1 MAITD
6 QHTFKNKTV
15 MSKIKELFDPSKD
28 IYRRIE
34 KVVTFGSL
42 EEKHLKSEISEYV
55 VTDRLKY
62 NFEKIL
68 DAMAAGMQSESHE
81 VGIWI
86 SGFYGSGKS
95 SFAKYFGLG
104 LKKNYFIEGVS
115 FQERLINRI
124 NSTPISAQLKT
135 LIDKYDPEVFLIDLA
150 TQSSSGNSLA
160 PVGTIIYN
168 EIMKWAGYGLDG
180 KLAMF
185 ERKLE
190 LDGKLAEF
198 KGLVKN
204 EKGENWD
211 ELKVVDIGSAK
222 RIASDLAPFFY
233 PKIYKDA
240 NSFISIRID
249 SIESDRE
256 KMVQMLALIKKK
268 TGKENVL
275 FVIDEVGQY
284 VASDDTLILKLQGTM
299 ENLKDIGNGKVW
311 LIATAQQTLT
321 EDNPNAKYNSAK
333 LYKLNDRFPIP
344 IDIEAS
350 DIKEIT
356 TKRLLGKS
364 TNGAAELKNL
374 FLKHGE
380 MLRLSTRLTNVE
392 RTLYKADLDEK
403 SFIDLYPFLPHHFN
417 LLLALLGRLAKKTGG
432 IGLRSAIRVIQDVLT
447 DKTGDMLAE
456 GSTGSIAN
464 TAHIY
469 NVLRSDIKK
478 SYPHIAASVEKVISI
493 FTEKSDESNIA
504 KSIATLQILDD
515 FHLSVEN
522 LAVMMHPSVEA
533 PSQLDAL
540 KLKVNELKGTRGL
553 TLKEIDG
560 QLRFMTDAIIK
571 LEDEKQRVAVSGTA
585 IRKVFESQIEDI
597 FSIVPSARIANTK
610 SVKSGIQLMYE
621 NRLSKLKEVTE
632 EIQSEIHFS
641 IRSKYASDLEELK
654 QRSMENQNASR
665 NYFLGLLDDVLEKT
679 LEEIVRCEE
688 LASWKNKYDDKEILD
703 YLNSQFQEAQTLK
716 DSVRRKLVSALES
729 GEFIFRGSA
738 KTSKSLADNVRDA
751 ANAWLKTSAEK
762 VYHKYDLAPITIEST
777 ATQRLLQFD
786 DLRSVPPPL
795 NQFSI
800 IRADGSVDLSNAAIK
815 AIEDYLQNE
824 GQVDGRKLLEHFND
838 APYGWHKDTT
848 RYLITIMFLASIV
861 KLRIAAEYVKV
872 KGPLAIEKLSNV
884 TAFNS
889 IGISMHSDVQPTTE
903 QKLCAAKNLTELTR
917 NTVTPL
923 PQKISEAVMKY
934 FPEFQKNYAEL
945 KVRLDN
951 LKLPGVDKAESIQDG
966 IAEILKGDASDA
978 TFSLGKP
985 DAKLYMELMWAKK
998 VKIAID
1004 NGIEKVIQKI
1014 KTTQSEVESLP
1025 NDGLTGQLKELL
1037 KIKFEEIN
1045 RILLSESF
1053 FEEAVALNDY
1063 ATEMDNEVDVTCEK
1077 FKDQEN
1083 ENIRLAINE
1092 LKKSF
1097 DWSRLN
1103 EEQKEEFSERL
1114 DKAFISDKNGIKGIR
1129 EIINEVFSFN
1139 NLLKSVIA
1147 DITEAIKEKEEKP
1160 GAKKTITVTMSH
1172 IPKRIQNKE
1181 DVEVIISAF
1190 SKLKDNWNDDEIIDI
1205 KW

>member
-1 MAITD
+1 
-6 QHTFKNKTV
+6 

-28 IYRRIE
+28 IYRSIE

-42 EEKHLKSEISEYV
+42 KSAHLKSEISEYV
-55 VTDRLKY
+55 VTDKLKH

-104 LKKNYFIEGVS
+104 LKKNYVIEGVS

-124 NSTPISAQLKT
+124 NSAPISAQLKT
-135 LIDKYDPEVFLIDLA
+135 LVDKYDPEVFLIDLA
-150 TQSSSGNSLA
+150 TQTVSGYTMA

-168 EIMKWAGYGLDG
+168 EIMKWAGYAPEEKIAL
-180 KLAMF
+180 L

-190 LDGKLAEF
+190 LDGKLEEF
-198 KGLVKN
+198 KKTVKKEKN
-204 EKGENWD
+204 EDWDILKFEDRLAAKG
-211 ELKVVDIGSAK
+211 
-222 RIASDLAPFFY
+222 IAQDLAPRFY
-233 PKIYKDA
+233 GNIWKDA
-240 NSFISIRID
+240 RSFNITKID
-249 SIESDRE
+249 DIESDRE
-256 KMVQMLALIKKK
+256 KTVQMLALIKKK

-284 VASDDTLILKLQGTM
+284 VAADNALILKLQGTM

-321 EDNPNAKYNSAK
+321 EDNPNARFNSDK

-364 TNGAAELKNL
+364 TNGATELKTL
-374 FLKHGE
+374 FSKHGE

-597 FSIVPSARIANTK
+597 FSVVPSARIANTK

-621 NRLSKLKEVTE
+621 NRLSKLAESTE
-632 EIQSEIHFS
+632 EIQTEIHFS
-641 IRSKYASDLEELK
+641 IRSKYASELEELK
-654 QRSMENQNASR
+654 QKSMENQNANR

-688 LASWKNKYDDKEILD
+688 LASWKNRYDDKEILD

-729 GEFIFRGSA
+729 GEFVFRGSA

-786 DLRSVPPPL
+786 DLRSVPPGL

-800 IRADGSVDLSNAAIK
+800 IKADGSIDLSNAAIK

-824 GQVDGRKLLEHFND
+824 GQVDGRKLLDHFID

-861 KLRIAAEYVKV
+861 KLRIAGDTVKV

-889 IGISMHSDVQPTTE
+889 IGVSMHSDDQPTAE

-951 LKLPGVDKAESIQDG
+951 LKLPGVDKAESIQEG

-985 DAKLYMELMWAKK
+985 DAKLYLELLWAKK
-998 VKIAID
+998 VKTAID

-1025 NDGLTGQLKELL
+1025 NDGLTGQLKDLL

-1045 RILLSESF
+1045 RILLSENF

-1063 ATEMDNEVDVTCEK
+1063 ATEMDNEVAVTCEK

-1083 ENIRLAINE
+1083 ENIRLSIDE

-1097 DWSRLN
+1097 DWGRLN
-1103 EEQKEEFSERL
+1103 DEQKTEFSERL
-1114 DKAFISDKNGIKGIR
+1114 DKAVISDKNGIKGIR

-1139 NLLKSVIA
+1139 NLLKSVVA
-1147 DITEAIKEKEEKP
+1147 DIAEALKEKEKIP
-1160 GAKKTITVTMSH
+1160 GAKKTKTVTLSH

>member
-1 MAITD
+1 MA
-6 QHTFKNKTV
+6 
-15 MSKIKELFDPSKD
+15 KIKELFDPSKD
-28 IYRRIE
+28 IYRKIE

-42 EEKHLKSEISEYV
+42 EEKHLKNEISEYV
-55 VTDRLKY
+55 VTDRLKH

-68 DAMAAGMQSESHE
+68 DAMSSGMQSESHE

-104 LKKNYFIEGVS
+104 LKKNYLIDNQT

-124 NSTPISAQLKT
+124 NSAPISQQLKT
-135 LIDKYDPEVFLIDLA
+135 LVEKYDPEVFLIDLA
-150 TQSSSGNSLA
+150 TQSASGNSMA

-180 KLAMF
+180 KIAMF

-198 KGLVKN
+198 KEIVKK
-204 EKGENWD
+204 EKEENWD
-211 ELKVVDIGSAK
+211 ELKVIDIGSAK
-222 RIASDLAPFFY
+222 RIASDLAPIFY

-240 NSFISIRID
+240 NSFITIKID

-284 VASDDTLILKLQGTM
+284 VASDNGLILKLQGTM

-321 EDNPNAKYNSAK
+321 EDDPNARFNSDK
-333 LYKLNDRFPIP
+333 LYKLNARFPIP

-364 TNGAAELKNL
+364 PNGAAELKTL
-374 FLKHGE
+374 FAKHGE
-380 MLRLSTRLTNVE
+380 MLRLNTRLTNIE
-392 RTLYKADLDEK
+392 RTLYKAELDEK

-447 DKTGDMLAE
+447 DNTGDMLAE
-456 GSTGSIAN
+456 GKIGAIAN

-478 SYPHIAASVEKVISI
+478 SYPHIAASVEKVVAI
-493 FTEKSDESNIA
+493 FSEKSEESNIA
-504 KSIATLQILDD
+504 KSIGTLQILDD
-515 FHLSVEN
+515 FHLSIEN
-522 LAVMMHPSVEA
+522 LTVMMHPSVEA
-533 PSQLDAL
+533 TSQLDNI
-540 KLKVNELKGTRGL
+540 KKKVDELRNTKGL

-571 LEDEKQRVAVSGTA
+571 LEDEKQRIPVSNNQV
-585 IRKVFESQIEDI
+585 RKVFEDQILDI
-597 FSIVPSARIANTK
+597 FTIVPTARIANTK

-621 NRLSKLKEVTE
+621 GRLSKLAEANE
-632 EIQSEIHFS
+632 EIQTEINFS
-641 IRSKYASDLEELK
+641 LRSKYAVDLEELK
-654 QRSMENQNASR
+654 HKSMEQENDAR
-665 NYFLGLLDDVLEKT
+665 NYFIGLVEDVQDKT
-679 LEEIVRCEE
+679 LEDIVRCEE
-688 LASWKNKYDDKEILD
+688 IASWKNRYDDKEIHD
-703 YLNSQFQEAQTLK
+703 YLNSQFQEAQILKSTL
-716 DSVRRKLVSALES
+716 RKKLIAALES
-729 GEFIFRGSA
+729 GELIFRGSA
-738 KTSKSLADNVRDA
+738 KTCKSLADNVRDA
-751 ANAWLKTSAEK
+751 ANTWLKSSAEK
-762 VYHKYDLAPITIEST
+762 VYHKYDLAPITIESA
-777 ATQRLLQFD
+777 ATQRLFQFD
-786 DLRSVPPPL
+786 DLRSVPPAL

-800 IRADGSVDLSNAAIK
+800 IKADGSIDLSNAALK

-824 GQVDGRKLLEHFND
+824 GQVDGRKLLDHFMD
-838 APYGWHKDTT
+838 AHFGWHKDTT
-848 RYLITIMFLASIV
+848 RYLVTIMFLASII
-861 KLRIAAEYVKV
+861 KLRIAGDTVKV
-872 KGPLAIEKLSNV
+872 KGPLAIEKLSNAA
-884 TAFNS
+884 AFNQ
-889 IGISMHSDVQPTTE
+889 IGISMHSDDQPTPE
-903 QKLCAAKNLTELTR
+903 QKLCAAKNLTELTK

-945 KVRLDN
+945 KVRLEN
-951 LKLPGVDKAESIQDG
+951 LKLPGVDKAESIQEG

-985 DAKLYMELMWAKK
+985 DAKLFLELLWAKK
-998 VKIAID
+998 VKAAID
-1004 NGIEKVIQKI
+1004 NGIETVIKKI
-1014 KTTQSEVESLP
+1014 KITQSEVDSLP
-1025 NDGLTGQLKELL
+1025 TDGLTGQLIDLL
-1037 KIKFEEIN
+1037 KIKFEDID
-1045 RILLSESF
+1045 RILQSDTF
-1053 FEEAVALNDY
+1053 FEQAVSLNEY
-1063 ATEMDNEVDVTCEK
+1063 AADIDNEVASACEN
-1077 FKDQEN
+1077 FKDEQN
-1083 ENIRLAINE
+1083 DNIKQAIE
-1092 LKKSF
+1092 EVKQTYE
-1097 DWSRLN
+1097 WSQLN
-1103 EEQKEEFSERL
+1103 DEQKQEFSARL
-1114 DKAFISDKNGIKGIR
+1114 DNSLIKDKNGIKGIR
-1129 EIINEVFSFN
+1129 EIITEVYSFN
-1139 NLLKSVIA
+1139 NSLKAIKSEIL
-1147 DITEAIKEKEEKP
+1147 EAIKHVPVPPAGGGSGGEGGGGVPKSKKSKP
-1160 GAKKTITVTMSH
+1160 VSLSH
-1172 IPKRIQNKE
+1172 IPKRIQNKQ
-1181 DVEVIISAF
+1181 DVETIIKTF
-1190 SKLKDNWNDDEIIDI
+1190 SDLKDNWNDDEVIDI

>member
-1 MAITD
+1 
-6 QHTFKNKTV
+6 

-55 VTDRLKY
+55 VTDRLKF

-104 LKKNYFIEGVS
+104 LKKNYVIEGVS

-124 NSTPISAQLKT
+124 NSTPISAQLKS
-135 LIDKYDPEVFLIDLA
+135 LVDKYDPEVFLIDLA
-150 TQSSSGNSLA
+150 TQSSSGNTMA

-190 LDGKLAEF
+190 LDGKLADF
-198 KGLVKN
+198 KELVKN
-204 EKGENWD
+204 EKEENWD
-211 ELKVVDIGSAK
+211 ELKVVDISSAK

-240 NSFISIRID
+240 NSFTSIRID

-364 TNGAAELKNL
+364 ASGADELKTL
-374 FLKHGE
+374 FSKHGE
-380 MLRLSTRLTNVE
+380 MLRLSTRLTNVD

-464 TAHIY
+464 TVHIY

-522 LAVMMHPSVEA
+522 LAVMMHPSVESA
-533 PSQLDAL
+533 SQLDAL
-540 KLKVNELKGTRGL
+540 KKKVNELKGTRGL

-571 LEDEKQRVAVSGTA
+571 LEDEKQRLAVSGTA

-597 FSIVPSARIANTK
+597 FSVVPSARIANTK
-610 SVKSGIQLMYE
+610 SVKSGIQFMYE
-621 NRLSKLKEVTE
+621 NRLSKLSEATE
-632 EIQSEIHFS
+632 EIQTEIHFS

-688 LASWKNKYDDKEILD
+688 LASWKNRYDDKEILD

-738 KTSKSLADNVRDA
+738 KTCKSLADNVRDA
-751 ANAWLKTSAEK
+751 ANVWLKTSAEK
-762 VYHKYDLAPITIEST
+762 VYHKYDLAPITIEAT
-777 ATQRLLQFD
+777 ATQRLLQID
-786 DLRSVPPPL
+786 DLRSVPPAL

-800 IRADGSVDLSNAAIK
+800 IKADGSIDLSIAAIK

-824 GQVDGRKLLEHFND
+824 GQVDGRKLLDHFID
-838 APYGWHKDTT
+838 APFGWHKDTT
-848 RYLITIMFLASIV
+848 RYVLTIMFLASIV
-861 KLRIAAEYVKV
+861 KLRIAAEDVKV

-889 IGISMHSDVQPTTE
+889 IGISMHSDVQPTVE
-903 QKLCAAKNLTELTR
+903 QKLCAAKNLTELTK

-923 PQKISEAVMKY
+923 PQKISEAVMKH

-951 LKLPGVDKAESIQDG
+951 LKLPGVDKAESIQEG

-978 TFSLGKP
+978 TFSLGKT
-985 DAKLYMELMWAKK
+985 DAKLYLELLWAKK
-998 VKIAID
+998 VKTAID

-1025 NDGLTGQLKELL
+1025 NDGLTGQLKDLL

-1045 RILLSESF
+1045 RILQSENF

-1063 ATEMDNEVDVTCEK
+1063 ASGIDNEVATTCEK

-1083 ENIRLAINE
+1083 ENIRFAVDE
-1092 LKKSF
+1092 LKKSI

-1103 EEQKEEFSERL
+1103 DEQKTEFSERL
-1114 DKAFISDKNGIKGIR
+1114 DKTVISDKNGIKGIR

-1139 NLLKSVIA
+1139 NLLKSVTA
-1147 DITEAIKEKEEKP
+1147 DISEAIKENEETQ
-1160 GAKKTITVTMSH
+1160 GAKKTKTVTLSH

-1181 DVEVIISAF
+1181 DVEVILTTF

>member
-1 MAITD
+1 
-6 QHTFKNKTV
+6 

-28 IYRRIE
+28 IFKPIE
-34 KVVTFGSL
+34 KVVTFGSM
-42 EEKHLKSEISEYV
+42 HTDNLKNEISEYV
-55 VTDRLKY
+55 VTENLKQ

-68 DAMAAGMQSESHE
+68 DKMYNGMESEANE
-81 VGIWI
+81 VGIWV

-95 SFAKYFGLG
+95 SFAKYLGLG
-104 LKKNYFIEGVS
+104 FKKECKVDGVL
-115 FQERLINRI
+115 FRERLINRI
-124 NSTPISAQLKT
+124 NSNPVSQQFKILSEKF
-135 LIDKYDPEVFLIDLA
+135 DPEIFLIDLT
-150 TQSSSGNSLA
+150 TQSIAGYTVA

-168 EIMKWAGYGLDG
+168 EVMKWAGYAPEEKIAL
-180 KLAMF
+180 L

-190 LDGKLAEF
+190 LDGKLEEF
-198 KGLVKN
+198 KRTVNNEKN
-204 EKGENWD
+204 EDWDTLKFKDRLTAKG
-211 ELKVVDIGSAK
+211 
-222 RIASDLAPFFY
+222 IAQDLAPRFY
-233 PKIYKDA
+233 EKIWKDA
-240 NSFISIRID
+240 KSFNITKID
-249 SIESDRE
+249 DIESDRD
-256 KMVQMLALIKKK
+256 KIKQMFNLIKIRSDKD
-268 TGKENVL
+268 NVV
-275 FVIDEVGQY
+275 FIIDEVGSY
-284 VASDDTLILKLQGTM
+284 IASDENLIHKLAGTM
-299 ENLKDIGNGKVW
+299 HIFKEEGKGKLW

-321 EDNPNAKYNSAK
+321 EDNPNAQLNSTK
-333 LYKLNDRFPIP
+333 LYGLSPRFPID
-344 IDIEAS
+344 IDIKS
-350 DIKEIT
+350 TDIKEIA

-364 TNGAAELKNL
+364 IDGSNKLNDLYNIHKETLKLN
-374 FLKHGE
+374 
-380 MLRLSTRLTNVE
+380 TRLANVDK
-392 RTLYKADLDEK
+392 TLYKVETDEA
-403 SFIDLYPFLPHHFN
+403 SFVDLYPFLPVQFN
-417 LLLALLGRLAKKTGG
+417 LLHELLKRLGKKGAG
-432 IGLRSAIRVIQDVLT
+432 GLRPVIRVTQDILT
-447 DKTGDMLAE
+447 EKYGDCFAE
-456 GSTGSIAN
+456 KELGYLVT
-464 TAHIY
+464 TFHIY
-469 NVLRSDIKK
+469 NALKADIKR
-478 SYPHIAASVEKVISI
+478 SFQHISASVEKVIAI
-493 FTEKSDESNIA
+493 FTENSEEANIA
-504 KSIATLQILDD
+504 KTIATLQILDD
-515 FHLSVEN
+515 FHLSIEN

-597 FSIVPSARIANTK
+597 FRIIPSARIANTK

-621 NRLSKLKEVTE
+621 NRLSKLAEATE
-632 EIQSEIHFS
+632 EIQTEIHFS
-641 IRSKYASDLEELK
+641 IRSKYTSDLDELK

-688 LASWKNKYDDKEILD
+688 LASWKNRYDDKEILD

-786 DLRSVPPPL
+786 DLRSVPPAL

-800 IRADGSVDLSNAAIK
+800 IKADGSIDLSNAAIK

-824 GQVDGRKLLEHFND
+824 GQVDGRKLLDHFID

-861 KLRIAAEYVKV
+861 KLRIAAEDVKV

-903 QKLCAAKNLTELTR
+903 QKLCAAKNLTELTK
-917 NTVTPL
+917 NTVSPL

-945 KVRLDN
+945 KVRFDN
-951 LKLPGVDKAESIQDG
+951 LKLPGVDKAESIQEG

-985 DAKLYMELMWAKK
+985 DAKLYLELLWAKK
-998 VKIAID
+998 VKTAID

-1025 NDGLTGQLKELL
+1025 NDGLTGQLKDLL

-1045 RILLSESF
+1045 RILLSENF
-1053 FEEAVALNDY
+1053 FEEAVVLNDY
-1063 ATEMDNEVDVTCEK
+1063 ATEMDNEVAVICEK

-1083 ENIRLAINE
+1083 ENIRFSIDK

-1097 DWSRLN
+1097 DWGRLN
-1103 EEQKEEFSERL
+1103 DEQKTEFSERL
-1114 DKAFISDKNGIKGIR
+1114 DKAVISDKNGIKGIR

-1139 NLLKSVIA
+1139 NLLKSVVA
-1147 DITEAIKEKEEKP
+1147 DIAEALKEKEKIP
-1160 GAKKTITVTMSH
+1160 GAKKTKTVTLSH

>member
-1 MAITD
+1 MEITD
-6 QHTFKNKTV
+6 LNTFKP

-28 IYRRIE
+28 IYRSIE

-42 EEKHLKSEISEYV
+42 KSAHLKSEISEYV
-55 VTDRLKY
+55 VTDKLKH

-68 DAMAAGMQSESHE
+68 DAMASGMQSESHE

-104 LKKNYFIEGVS
+104 LKKNYVIEGVS

-135 LIDKYDPEVFLIDLA
+135 LVDKYDPEVFLIDLA
-150 TQSSSGNSLA
+150 TQTVSGYTMA

-168 EIMKWAGYGLDG
+168 EIMKWAGYAPEEKIAL
-180 KLAMF
+180 L

-190 LDGKLAEF
+190 LDGKLEEF
-198 KGLVKN
+198 KKTVKKEKN
-204 EKGENWD
+204 EDWDTLKFEDRLTAKG
-211 ELKVVDIGSAK
+211 
-222 RIASDLAPFFY
+222 IAQDLAPRFY
-233 PKIYKDA
+233 GNIWKDA
-240 NSFISIRID
+240 RSFNITKID
-249 SIESDRE
+249 DIESDRE
-256 KMVQMLALIKKK
+256 KTVQMLALIKKK

-284 VASDDTLILKLQGTM
+284 VAADNALILKLQGTM

-321 EDNPNAKYNSAK
+321 EDNPNARFNSDK

-364 TNGAAELKNL
+364 TNGAAELKTL
-374 FLKHGE
+374 FSKHGE

-456 GSTGSIAN
+456 GNTGSIAN

-515 FHLSVEN
+515 FHLSIEN

-533 PSQLDAL
+533 PSQLDAI
-540 KLKVNELKGTRGL
+540 KQKVNELKSTRGL

-571 LEDEKQRVAVSGTA
+571 LEDEKQRITVSGTA

-597 FSIVPSARIANTK
+597 FSVVPSARIANTK

-621 NRLSKLKEVTE
+621 NRLSKLAESTE
-632 EIQSEIHFS
+632 EIQTEIHFS

-654 QRSMENQNASR
+654 QKSMENQNSSR

-688 LASWKNKYDDKEILD
+688 LASWKNRNDDKEILD
-703 YLNSQFQEAQTLK
+703 YLNSQFQDAQKFK
-716 DSVRRKLVSALES
+716 DSIRRKLVSALES

-762 VYHKYDLAPITIEST
+762 VYHKYDLAPITIESS

-786 DLRSVPPPL
+786 DLRSVPPAL

-800 IRADGSVDLSNAAIK
+800 IKADGSIDLSNAAIK

-824 GQVDGRKLLEHFND
+824 GQVDGRKLLDHFID

-861 KLRIAAEYVKV
+861 KLRIAGDTVKV

-889 IGISMHSDVQPTTE
+889 IGVSMHSDDQPTAE
-903 QKLCAAKNLTELTR
+903 QKLCAAKNLTVLTR

-951 LKLPGVDKAESIQDG
+951 LKLPGLDKAESIQEG

-985 DAKLYMELMWAKK
+985 DAKLYLELLWAKK
-998 VKIAID
+998 VKTAID

-1025 NDGLTGQLKELL
+1025 NDGLTGQLKDLL

-1045 RILLSESF
+1045 RILLSENF

-1063 ATEMDNEVDVTCEK
+1063 ATEMDNEVAVTCEK

-1083 ENIRLAINE
+1083 ENIRLSIDE

-1097 DWSRLN
+1097 DWGRLN
-1103 EEQKEEFSERL
+1103 DEQKTEFSERL
-1114 DKAFISDKNGIKGIR
+1114 DKAVISDKNGIKGIR

-1139 NLLKSVIA
+1139 NLLKSVLA
-1147 DITEAIKEKEEKP
+1147 DIAEALKEKEKIP
-1160 GAKKTITVTMSH
+1160 GAKKTKTVTLSH

-1181 DVEVIISAF
+1181 DVELIISAF